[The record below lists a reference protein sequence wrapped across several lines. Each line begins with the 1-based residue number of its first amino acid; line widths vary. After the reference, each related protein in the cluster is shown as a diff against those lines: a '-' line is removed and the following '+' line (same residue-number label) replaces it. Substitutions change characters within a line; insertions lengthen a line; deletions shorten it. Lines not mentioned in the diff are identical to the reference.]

1 MKISKKDCTIVARLP
16 VIINGR
22 LYPQAIANRNFEMS
36 LDYKED
42 HIKNERRAEQE
53 RLRDFQDSGIEIVL
67 LSQNINNQKNL
78 ERKT

>member
-1 MKISKKDCTIVARLP
+1 
-16 VIINGR
+16 
-22 LYPQAIANRNFEMS
+22 MS